1 MLPENKKREAPMQ
14 KLIDELK
21 RRDVIRVAV
30 AYLVAG
36 WLILQVT
43 DVAAGVLGLPD
54 WTMRL
59 VGFLIMLGLPL
70 VLLFTWIY
78 EITPEGLKK
87 EKDLVRDESAAR
99 LSRGRLNLVIAG
111 LMILAVPMLTVQLI
125 SRGGIGAIIL
135 PDSAPEIQ
143 ARVNASGLALPD
155 YDSVAVLPFV
165 NMSDDPGNEYFS
177 DGLTEEL
184 LNLLV
189 EVRGLRVPSRTSSF
203 AFKGQNV
210 ELGVIGKALGVNHVL
225 EGSVRKS
232 GDRIRVTAQLIDVK
246 TDAHIWSETYDRQMA
261 DIFEIQ
267 DDIAA
272 RIVAALRASL
282 GGQGILPER
291 HQPTENLQA
300 YDLYLQGLKLFGQR
314 GEGLVA
320 AIGLLEQAVALDP
333 NFAAAWA
340 TLGAVHS
347 VIWDYVPGT
356 DKDEELEAARVAGEK
371 ALRLDPESSLAIAV
385 LGNVDT
391 LQLPFQ
397 WDRGMKRFEEG
408 IARHP
413 RDASL
418 RLWYGLALMS
428 TGHLEQSK
436 MQMLA
441 AYRQDPASGINN
453 SALGKAYMLTG
464 ELDKAITHFHRGIAL
479 GHYESLNLLRMLY
492 FHMGMDEKVLESYG
506 EIPGALSRE
515 WWVALVEARANPGN
529 ESALKR
535 VTEIQAVPAGSAFS
549 VTVHSC
555 LAELGLLDS
564 YTDAIRTSYASSPD
578 ELEGMWYPW
587 NTKLRQSPQFQPLV
601 DELGLLELWRVRGFP
616 DLCREESGKLACR

>member
-1 MLPENKKREAPMQ
+1 MP
-14 KLIDELK
+14 KLMDEL
-21 RRDVIRVAV
+21 RRRNVFKVAI

-43 DVAAGVLGLPD
+43 DVVAGVIGLPD
-54 WTMRL
+54 WTLKL
-59 VGFLIMLGLPL
+59 VGFLFALGFPV
-70 VLLFTWIY
+70 VLLFSWIF
-78 EITPEGLKK
+78 EITPEGLKR
-87 EKDLVRDESAAR
+87 EKDLAGDDSTRQHAGR
-99 LSRGRLNLVIAG
+99 RLNLAIAL
-111 LMILAVPMLTVQLI
+111 LMVMAVPLVTVQVI
-125 SRGGIGAIIL
+125 SRGGIGALIL

-143 ARVNASGLALPD
+143 SRVDASGLALPD

-165 NMSDDPGNEYFS
+165 NMSSDPDNEYFS
-177 DGLTEEL
+177 DGLSEEL

-282 GGQGILPER
+282 GGQGVLPER
-291 HQPTENLQA
+291 QQPTENLQA

-314 GEGLVA
+314 GDGLGA
-320 AIGLLEQAVALDP
+320 AVGLLEQAVALDP
-333 NFAAAWA
+333 DFAAAWA
-340 TLGAVHS
+340 TLAAVHS
-347 VIWDYVPGT
+347 VIWDYIPQT
-356 DKDEELEAARVAGEK
+356 DKGEELEAARVAAER
-371 ALRLDPESSLAIAV
+371 ALALDPESSLATAV
-385 LGNVDT
+385 LANFDV
-391 LQLPFQ
+391 LQLPFR
-397 WDRGMKRFEEG
+397 WDSGLKRFEEG

-418 RLWYGLALMS
+418 RLWYGLSLMS
-428 TGHLEQSK
+428 TGHLEEAK

-453 SALGKAYMLTG
+453 TALGKAFMLTG
-464 ELDKAITHFHRGIAL
+464 ELDKAVTHFNRGIAL
-479 GHYESLNLLRMLY
+479 GHYESLNVLRMLY
-492 FHMGMDEKVLESYG
+492 FHMGLDDRVLETYPQISG
-506 EIPGALSRE
+506 SLPRQ
-515 WWVALVEARANPGN
+515 WWVALVDARADPGKVSTLKRITETQENPG
-529 ESALKR
+529 
-535 VTEIQAVPAGSAFS
+535 GSAFS
-549 VTVHSC
+549 VTINSC
-555 LAELGLLDS
+555 LAELGLLES
-564 YTDAIRTSYASSPD
+564 YTDSIRKNYASSPD
-578 ELEGMWYPW
+578 ELQGIWYPW
-587 NTKLRQSPQFQPLV
+587 NTSLRQSPEFQPLV
-601 DELGLLELWRVRGFP
+601 EELGLLELWRVRGFP
-616 DLCREESGKLACR
+616 DLCREEAGKLVCK

>member
-1 MLPENKKREAPMQ
+1 MS
-14 KLIDELK
+14 KLMDEL
-21 RRDVIRVAV
+21 RRRHVFKVAI

-36 WLILQVT
+36 WLVLQVT
-43 DVAAGVLGLPD
+43 DVVAGVIGLPD
-54 WTMRL
+54 WTLKL
-59 VGFLIMLGLPL
+59 VGFLFALGLPV
-70 VLLFTWIY
+70 VLLFSWVF
-78 EITPEGLKK
+78 EITPEGLKR
-87 EKDLVRDESAAR
+87 EKDLGEDEAAR
-99 LSRGRLNLVIAG
+99 QHAGRRLNLAIAL
-111 LMILAVPMLTVQLI
+111 LMLMAVPLVTVQII
-125 SRGGIGAIIL
+125 SRGGIGALIL

-143 ARVNASGLALPD
+143 SRVDASGLALPD

-165 NMSDDPGNEYFS
+165 NMSADPDNEYFS
-177 DGLTEEL
+177 DGLSEEL

-282 GGQGILPER
+282 GGQGVLPER
-291 HQPTENLQA
+291 KQPTENLQA

-314 GEGLVA
+314 GDGLGA
-320 AIGLLEQAVALDP
+320 AVGLLEQAVALDP
-333 NFAAAWA
+333 DFAAAWA
-340 TLGAVHS
+340 TLAAVRS
-347 VIWDYVPGT
+347 VIWDYIPAT
-356 DKDEELEAARVAGEK
+356 DKEEVLEVAREAAQR
-371 ALRLDPESSLAIAV
+371 ALVLDPESSLAIAV
-385 LGNVDT
+385 LANLDV
-391 LQLPFQ
+391 LQLPIR
-397 WDRGMKRFEEG
+397 WESGLSRFEEG

-428 TGHLEQSK
+428 TGHLEEAK

-453 SALGKAYMLTG
+453 TALGKAYMLTG
-464 ELDKAITHFHRGIAL
+464 ELDKAITHLNRGIAL
-479 GHYESLNLLRMLY
+479 GHYESLNVLRMLY
-492 FHMGMDEKVLESYG
+492 FHMGLDDRVLATHS
-506 EIPGALSRE
+506 EIVGSLSRQ
-515 WWVALVEARANPGN
+515 WWVALVDARADPGKIP
-529 ESALKR
+529 ALKKL
-535 VTEIQAVPAGSAFS
+535 TETQLDPTGSAFS
-549 VTVHSC
+549 VTIHSC
-555 LAELGLLDS
+555 LAELGLLES
-564 YTDAIRTSYASSPD
+564 YTDTIRTSYVSAPD
-578 ELEGMWYPW
+578 ELQGMWYPW
-587 NTKLRQSPQFQPLV
+587 NTALRQSPDFQAMV
-601 DELGLLELWRVRGFP
+601 EEFGLMDLWRTRGFP
-616 DLCREESGKLACR
+616 DLCREESGKLVCS